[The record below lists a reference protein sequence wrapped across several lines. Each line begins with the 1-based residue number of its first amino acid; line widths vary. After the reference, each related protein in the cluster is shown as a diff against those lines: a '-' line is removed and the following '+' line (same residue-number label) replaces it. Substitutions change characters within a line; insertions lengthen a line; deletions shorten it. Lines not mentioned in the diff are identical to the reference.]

1 VHHARAL
8 GGGYLALAWPTE
20 AALRLS
26 FVQRPRNCS
35 VSTALGVEYVFFH
48 TTLGRYLAYVFWR
61 RRPAVVWSILLQVL
75 LRWLERVRVRHLL
88 WQVRGRRWRLH
99 LWLRRLLIL
108 YGGRAAAP
116 AASRCIFVGMPHAH
130 GARRLR
136 RMPCRRR
143 RLSRA
148 AVT

>member
-1 VHHARAL
+1 MQHARAL
-8 GGGYLALAWPTE
+8 CGGRLALAWP
-20 AALRLS
+20 AAAAVRL
-26 FVQRPRNCS
+26 FFLQRPRNCS
-35 VSTALGVEYVFFH
+35 AGAALGSEYVFFH

-75 LRWLERVRVRHLL
+75 LRWLGRVHLRHVL

-99 LWLRRLLIL
+99 LWLRRLFIL
-108 YGGRAAAP
+108 YGGRASAP
-116 AASRCIFVGMPHAH
+116 AMSRCVLVGMPRSH

-143 RLSRA
+143 RLARA
-148 AVT
+148 AVA